1 MQPKKEQR
9 DKLKPTSV
17 QTGIA
22 YNGWR
27 NGRKRMQQKYDSAW
41 LWPITRYIFVSKHGF
56 CLEFRDT
63 TNCFQA
69 TDSVNGGST
78 PFLYS
83 MDAVELAGAD
93 RGEVLFDALRRGLG
107 SRWLASLTS
116 VRCVDVRWPICVKR

>member
-9 DKLKPTSV
+9 GKLKPARV

-41 LWPITRYIFVSKHGF
+41 VWTITRYTFVSKHGF

-63 TNCFQA
+63 TNCFHA
-69 TDSVNGGST
+69 TDSVNGGTT

-83 MDAVELAGAD
+83 RDAVDLAGAD
-93 RGEVLFDALRRGLG
+93 RGGVLFDALRRASG
-107 SRWLASLTS
+107 SGRLASFTS
-116 VRCVDVRWPICVKR
+116 VRCVYVIWPNV